1 MSHVPV
7 HLLLASAILVMAGE
21 AGACPSGCLSY
32 GYLHYDVDCSKRGL
46 VTSGCAAYSYLSYE
60 RDPYRV
66 ADSAPVAPHWVA
78 YTVCGQGL
86 YPWDSVDC
94 RTLYWRTKN
103 NGSASKLISSGR
115 SRRLRTA
122 LPPVRSETK
131 INSTSSQVA
140 KPIAPHWAAYRVC
153 GQGLYPW
160 DSVDCRTLYWRTKN
174 NGSASKLI
182 SSGHSRRLR
191 TALPPVRSTTNINS
205 TSSQVAKPVAPHW
218 VAYYS
223 VCGQGLYPWDS
234 VDCRTLYWRTKN
246 NGSAS
251 ELVSSGHGRRL
262 RTALPPVRSE
272 TKSNSTSSQVAKPVA
287 PHWVAY
293 SVCGQG
299 LYPWDSVDC
308 RTLYWRTK
316 NDGSP
321 RELIS
326 SGHGRQLRTAL
337 PPARSATKINSTSSQ
352 LAKPVEPRENACSQ
366 YPNLC

>member
-7 HLLLASAILVMAGE
+7 HLLLAGAILVMAGE

-103 NGSASKLISSGR
+103 NGSASKLISSG
-115 SRRLRTA
+115 
-122 LPPVRSETK
+122 
-131 INSTSSQVA
+131 
-140 KPIAPHWAAYRVC
+140 
-153 GQGLYPW
+153 
-160 DSVDCRTLYWRTKN
+160 
-174 NGSASKLI
+174 
-182 SSGHSRRLR
+182 HSRRLR

-246 NGSAS
+246 NGSAR

-316 NDGSP
+316 NNGSP

-337 PPARSATKINSTSSQ
+337 PPVRSATKINSTSSQ

-366 YPNLC
+366 YPTLC